1 MRLRPFSLEAI
12 VLLPDRLHCVWTLPE
27 GTVIFLAG
35 GGAKAVVSRAVAHEV
50 EALPTASR
58 QAMGEPGVW
67 QRRYREHLIRD
78 ETDFAAAHLLICT
91 SLHRD

>member
-50 EALPTASR
+50 EALPTARARPWASP
-58 QAMGEPGVW
+58 ASGKGA
-67 QRRYREHLIRD
+67 IGS
-78 ETDFAAAHLLICT
+78 I
-91 SLHRD
+91 